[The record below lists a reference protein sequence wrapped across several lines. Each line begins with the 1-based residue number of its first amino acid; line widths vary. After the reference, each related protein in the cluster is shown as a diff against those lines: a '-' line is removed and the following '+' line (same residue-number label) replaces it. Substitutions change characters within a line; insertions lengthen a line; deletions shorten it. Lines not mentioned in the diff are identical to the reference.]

1 MHIAQNYG
9 PPLLPANPFSS
20 PDPWTAN
27 LSTCSPFIVAPQA
40 DMCPNNPWSTVSLP
54 VFENQWVPHPQSHL
68 INVMP
73 GLQHCSD
80 IHREFAIYMPR
91 WFHPELGTELLCGG
105 LFLFPIQRGALRR
118 LLYGHSRH
126 WFACGFKLKY
136 AFTSQIVLT
145 SNTLYLLGFLLPQ
158 RLSFSA
164 YPLIK
169 TPPSSRRSPPINP
182 VRCDLSSFPE
192 TPYYFIPE
200 VDKFFSYKGTENK
213 YFRFCWLC
221 GSQFQQLNSTFVG
234 SSQS

>member
-40 DMCPNNPWSTVSLP
+40 DMCPNNPWGTVSLP
-54 VFENQWVPHPQSHL
+54 VFENQWVPHPQSRL

-126 WFACGFKLKY
+126 WFACGFKPKIC
-136 AFTSQIVLT
+136 FHISDCSHFQHFIPI
-145 SNTLYLLGFLLPQ
+145 GF
-158 RLSFSA
+158 
-164 YPLIK
+164 
-169 TPPSSRRSPPINP
+169 PSSPEAVVQCLPSDQDTPFLQEVSP
-182 VRCDLSSFPE
+182 D
-192 TPYYFIPE
+192 
-200 VDKFFSYKGTENK
+200 
-213 YFRFCWLC
+213 
-221 GSQFQQLNSTFVG
+221 
-234 SSQS
+234 